1 MSLIIGAIKVPFDPF
16 IFGGA
21 TTAFSWHGF
30 LTFVAVA
37 TAIWFAGKAADREKL
52 NKEQVYNTAL
62 WGVIAGIIGARL
74 IHVIDFWGDYADEPL
89 QMLAVWQ
96 GGIGL
101 WGGIIGGWIGGLI
114 YGYFAKVEIG
124 RFMDIAAVPLLIAQT
139 IGRVGDIINGEHWS
153 RPLDQFWGWY
163 FTDIDSPAQDAV
175 SQRSEIITD
184 AEMPVHPAVVY
195 EMIANIA
202 IIGLLYVLR
211 GRLRPAGS
219 LFMVYLA
226 LYAVARF
233 SIQFIRLDDVK
244 FWGLQEAHLIA
255 ICVMLVTVPFLI
267 WRTRLIAGPRDWNWR
282 SPIKSLRLA
291 RQRSA
296 EASQDGDRVNVGR
309 ERRRRQRQQARSL

>member
-1 MSLIIGAIKVPFDPF
+1 MHLVIGAIKVPFDPF

-37 TAIWFAGKAADREKL
+37 TAIWFAGRAADKEKL

-74 IHVIDFWGDYADEPL
+74 VHVIDFWGDYSDDPIR
-89 QMLAVWQ
+89 MLAVWQ

-114 YGYFAKVEIG
+114 YGYFAKVQIG
-124 RFMDIAAVPLLIAQT
+124 RFMDLAAVPLLLAQT
-139 IGRVGDIINGEHWS
+139 IGRVGDVINGEHWS
-153 RPLDQFWGWY
+153 RPLDWFWGWY
-163 FTDIDSPAQDAV
+163 FTDADSPARGAFD
-175 SQRSEIITD
+175 RRGEIITEP
-184 AEMPVHPAVVY
+184 EMPVHPAVVY

-202 IIGLLYVLR
+202 IICLLYFLR

-219 LFMVYLA
+219 LFMLYLA

-233 SIQFIRLDDVK
+233 SVQFVRLDDVK

-255 ICVMLVTVPFLI
+255 ICVWVVTIPFLV
-267 WRTRLIAGPRDWNWR
+267 WRTRLITGPGGWSWR
-282 SPIKSLRLA
+282 APLRSLRLRRSPA
-291 RQRSA
+291 VSGAGTSQRVTGSRA
-296 EASQDGDRVNVGR
+296 
-309 ERRRRQRQQARSL
+309 RRQRQRDQAR